1 MSQPKVQQDTLARA
15 DAIGRD
21 HLGLVEAI
29 NQTCNNLDTGSTRE
43 SVLDTLGVLYVR
55 ICAHFA
61 LEEKFIRESL
71 PELYATYKVKYE
83 TLLERIRVIMDAF
96 YDGECDV
103 CDKSLKHCLRS
114 WLEQHLHG
122 GHPALAASRN

>member
-1 MSQPKVQQDTLARA
+1 MSHPKTLQATPVRSDT
-15 DAIGRD
+15 INRD
-21 HLGLVEAI
+21 HLGLLEAI
-29 NQTCNNLDTGSTRE
+29 DQTCSNLDTGSTRE

-61 LEEKFIRESL
+61 LEEKFIRESI
-71 PELYATYKVKYE
+71 PELYASYKVKYE

-96 YDGECDV
+96 YDGECDI
-103 CDKSLKHCLRS
+103 CERSLKHCLRS

-122 GHPALAASRN
+122 GHPALAASHG